1 MSRKHHILLYSL
13 LGLCLLVA
21 IGFGAATLRRH
32 RRYTRAVQDACH
44 GALLSAVTQM
54 ERMQLSM
61 DKALLSQDEGQSAA
75 LVSRIGSDAA
85 AVQATL
91 SALPLS
97 HSAMADAVR
106 LCSQISDYA
115 ASLLEKANAALSGAD
130 AQTLVQMEQAC
141 KQLQQALLSACA
153 QMQTGDVQWF
163 SSDAYM
169 ADADADTRPPES
181 IANAVE
187 YPTLIYD
194 GPFSDAA
201 SQGTPKG
208 LGAQSVDEAQAL
220 LCAQAFLGDQAQQ
233 VTLTQQSGGDIPA
246 WGVCAQGES
255 GVLQLAVTKQGGNI
269 LWMFPESAQYDP
281 RYGLEDCRAAAQEFL
296 LSHGYGDMQL
306 TFWQI
311 YAGMATLSYAAVQQ
325 GVLLYPDLV
334 KVQVR
339 MDTLGIVGLEAR
351 HYLTNHTQRDGLLP
365 TLSQEEAQ
373 GAVSERLSIRSAQ
386 LCLIPQSNT
395 ERLCWE
401 FTGEYQND
409 TYYIYIDAQTGQQA
423 DIQKLVQTAAGP
435 MSE

>member
-1 MSRKHHILLYSL
+1 MSKKHHILLSSL

-21 IGFGAATLRRH
+21 IGFGAFTLRERQ
-32 RRYTRAVQDACH
+32 RYTRAVQDACH
-44 GALLSAVTQM
+44 GALLSAVTQI
-54 ERMQLSM
+54 ERMQLYM

-85 AVQATL
+85 AVQGTL

-115 ASLLEKANAALSGAD
+115 ATLLEKANAALSDAD
-130 AQTLVQMEQAC
+130 AQTLVQIEEAC
-141 KQLQQALLSACA
+141 RQLHQALLNACA
-153 QMQTGDVQWF
+153 QLQSGDVQWF
-163 SSDAYM
+163 SANAYM
-169 ADADADTRPPES
+169 ADADANARPPES
-181 IANAVE
+181 IAGAVD

-201 SQGTPKG
+201 SQDAPKG
-208 LGAQSVDEAQAL
+208 LGTKSVDEAQAL
-220 LCAQAFLGDQAQQ
+220 LYAHDFLGEQAQQ
-233 VTLTQQSGGDIPA
+233 VSLTQESSGDIPA
-246 WGVCAQGES
+246 WGVCAQGEN
-255 GVLQLAVTKQGGNI
+255 GILQLAVTKQGGHV
-269 LWMFPESAQYDP
+269 LWMFPESAQYEA
-281 RYGLEDCRAAAQEFL
+281 RYGLQDCRAAAQDFL
-296 LSHGYGDMQL
+296 ASHGYGDMQL

-339 MDTLGIVGLEAR
+339 MDTLAIVGLEAR
-351 HYLTNHTQRDGLLP
+351 RYLTNHTRRDGLTPAL
-365 TLSQEEAQ
+365 TQEEAQ
-373 GAVSERLSIRSAQ
+373 GAVSQRLSIRSAQ
-386 LCLIPQSNT
+386 LCLIPQNSA

-409 TYYIYIDAQTGQQA
+409 TYYIYIDAQTGRQA
-423 DIQKLVQTAAGP
+423 DIQKLVQTPSGP
-435 MSE
+435 KSE